1 MLVTIAT
8 AVDGDEVDPAGV
20 VVAVVFGIDVVVE
33 VVLCISV
40 ILATVIVG
48 DTVDVAALVDFSTV
62 VVRDAAGDDGDGVD
76 ASVLVVTGLVGVA
89 VPFLVVAVGAFV
101 VLTIVVIDAVDVAAL
116 VFFTVIVGE
125 SVLFWETMVGVS
137 VVDARIV
144 VWNVF
149 GVTLAVDVT
158 STE

>member
-1 MLVTIAT
+1 M
-8 AVDGDEVDPAGV
+8 
-20 VVAVVFGIDVVVE
+20 VF
-33 VVLCISV
+33 
-40 ILATVIVG
+40 
-48 DTVDVAALVDFSTV
+48 
-62 VVRDAAGDDGDGVD
+62 RDAAGDDGDGVD

-89 VPFLVVAVGAFV
+89 VPFLVVVFGAFV
-101 VLTIVVIDAVDVAAL
+101 VLTIIVIDAVDVAAL

-137 VVDARIV
+137 VVDPRIV

-149 GVTLAVDVT
+149 GFTLPVDVT

>member
-20 VVAVVFGIDVVVE
+20 VVAVVFGIDVVE

-76 ASVLVVTGLVGVA
+76 ASVLVTGLVGVA

-137 VVDARIV
+137 MVDARIV

-149 GVTLAVDVT
+149 GVTLAIDVT